1 MLRAVSGVEPEAVQ
15 RRVLGEDVSTR
26 GGDRLVGDGVRRVL
40 IVQYAG
46 RRSLG
51 AHVGIHSLSNR
62 GGMGGP
68 LRGLP
73 TRPPYGC
80 GKLYSTWG
88 SRDESAS
95 RKMMIGVDGWLR
107 LADVCGRHMSN
118 TQCDES
124 ITAEAT
130 LRGMLRFQFGIVE
143 AANPL
148 AEAARV
154 VGYKDE
160 YDMAMRL
167 LAEHSV
173 MSRPAAAAK
182 VEKKPGK
189 EGGET
194 PEEARVPDDEFLLV
208 LSAMLET
215 NSGPVSGPDWY
226 RELTKAFAMIDLT
239 MTKGGFYARLKRLVA
254 RGAVKTSTAQVQK
267 KLYGRDVLANVTLYS
282 LPEETTPA
290 KEGGAS

>member
-1 MLRAVSGVEPEAVQ
+1 M
-15 RRVLGEDVSTR
+15 ST
-26 GGDRLVGDGVRRVL
+26 
-40 IVQYAG
+40 
-46 RRSLG
+46 
-51 AHVGIHSLSNR
+51 
-62 GGMGGP
+62 
-68 LRGLP
+68 
-73 TRPPYGC
+73 
-80 GKLYSTWG
+80 
-88 SRDESAS
+88 
-95 RKMMIGVDGWLR
+95 
-107 LADVCGRHMSN
+107 

-167 LAEHSV
+167 L

-254 RGAVKTSTAQVQK
+254 QGAVQTSTAKVAK
-267 KLYGRDVLANVTLYS
+267 KLYGREVVAHVTLYS
-282 LPEETTPA
+282 LPTEEATPA
-290 KEGGAS
+290 KEGGAA

>member
-1 MLRAVSGVEPEAVQ
+1 
-15 RRVLGEDVSTR
+15 
-26 GGDRLVGDGVRRVL
+26 
-40 IVQYAG
+40 
-46 RRSLG
+46 
-51 AHVGIHSLSNR
+51 
-62 GGMGGP
+62 
-68 LRGLP
+68 
-73 TRPPYGC
+73 
-80 GKLYSTWG
+80 
-88 SRDESAS
+88 
-95 RKMMIGVDGWLR
+95 
-107 LADVCGRHMSN
+107 MSN

-143 AANPL
+143 TANPL

-173 MSRPAAAAK
+173 QAKPVK
-182 VEKKPGK
+182 VEAKAGIKAS
-189 EGGET
+189 GET
-194 PEEARVPDDEFLLV
+194 PADAKVPDDEFLLV
-208 LSAMLET
+208 LSVMLEGEG
-215 NSGPVSGPDWY
+215 SPGAVSGPDWY
-226 RELTKAFAMIDLT
+226 RELTKAFYELGLT

-282 LPEETTPA
+282 LPEEEATPA
-290 KEGGAS
+290 KEGGAA

>member
-1 MLRAVSGVEPEAVQ
+1 MCVAA
-15 RRVLGEDVSTR
+15 
-26 GGDRLVGDGVRRVL
+26 
-40 IVQYAG
+40 
-46 RRSLG
+46 
-51 AHVGIHSLSNR
+51 
-62 GGMGGP
+62 
-68 LRGLP
+68 
-73 TRPPYGC
+73 
-80 GKLYSTWG
+80 
-88 SRDESAS
+88 
-95 RKMMIGVDGWLR
+95 
-107 LADVCGRHMSN
+107 HMST
-118 TQCDES
+118 TQGNES

-130 LRGMLRFQFGIVE
+130 LRGMLQHQFGIVE

-173 MSRPAAAAK
+173 MSRKPAVAK

-194 PEEARVPDDEFLLV
+194 PEEAQVPDDEFLLV
-208 LSAMLET
+208 LSAMLED
-215 NSGPVSGPDWY
+215 GAPVSGPDWY
-226 RELTKAFAMIDLT
+226 RELTKAFAELDLA

-254 RGAVKTSTAQVQK
+254 RGAVKTSTAKVEK
-267 KLYGRDVLANVTLYS
+267 KLYGRQVVANVTLYS

>member
-1 MLRAVSGVEPEAVQ
+1 M
-15 RRVLGEDVSTR
+15 
-26 GGDRLVGDGVRRVL
+26 
-40 IVQYAG
+40 
-46 RRSLG
+46 
-51 AHVGIHSLSNR
+51 
-62 GGMGGP
+62 
-68 LRGLP
+68 
-73 TRPPYGC
+73 
-80 GKLYSTWG
+80 
-88 SRDESAS
+88 
-95 RKMMIGVDGWLR
+95 
-107 LADVCGRHMSN
+107 CGRHMSI

-173 MSRPAAAAK
+173 MSRPATAAK

-282 LPEETTPA
+282 LPEEEATPA
-290 KEGGAS
+290 KEEGGAS